1 MKALNILEEF
11 YIIDNIV
18 AEVFFFLLFPLVLI
32 NH

>member
-18 AEVFFFLLFPLVLI
+18 AEVFFFFTFSIGL
-32 NH
+32 N

>member
-18 AEVFFFLLFPLVLI
+18 AEVFFFTFSIGL
-32 NH
+32 N